1 MSRLFTGPPTY
12 DQTVADVEQKL
23 LLYVADLMKFRQVC
37 SSECVQECK
46 AAAAAVAC
54 AEEAG
59 REFVKVMNKPPP
71 LMREKASTTLRL
83 R

>member
-12 DQTVADVEQKL
+12 AETVADVEQKL
-23 LLYVADLMKFRQVC
+23 LLYVADLTKFRQVC
-37 SSECVQECK
+37 NSEYAQECK

-59 REFVKVMNKPPP
+59 LEFVKLMKKPPR

-83 R
+83 G